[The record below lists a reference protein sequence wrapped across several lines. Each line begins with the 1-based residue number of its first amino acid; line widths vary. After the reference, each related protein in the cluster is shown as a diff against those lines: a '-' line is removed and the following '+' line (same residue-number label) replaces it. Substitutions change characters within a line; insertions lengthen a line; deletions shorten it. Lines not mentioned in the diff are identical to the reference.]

1 MMFFSVA
8 PHHPSTTTTMTD
20 SSARP
25 TIILPQFNTGA
36 HPTTPCSHSNYP
48 KNNNIILLPFNVDTI
63 RPSVFPPSQSL
74 LLMLIFRLQLQ
85 CSWLPILTI
94 LPHSLMPM
102 PTTLPRSLL
111 HHLITIILQ
120 CSLLLMPTT
129 LPHSLLP
136 QFIILRRSL
145 PLIQPRSSLLPHLC
159 NSLHLVTPAGAA
171 KSETL
176 CLMAHQL
183 NYLNSVHFRDI
194 SYTAA
199 EVLLPGNPFDRNR
212 LHSAPAKRR
221 S

>member
-1 MMFFSVA
+1 
-8 PHHPSTTTTMTD
+8 
-20 SSARP
+20 
-25 TIILPQFNTGA
+25 
-36 HPTTPCSHSNYP
+36 
-48 KNNNIILLPFNVDTI
+48 
-63 RPSVFPPSQSL
+63 
-74 LLMLIFRLQLQ
+74 MLIFRLQLQ

-159 NSLHLVTPAGAA
+159 NSLHLVTPAGGWGG
-171 KSETL
+171 
-176 CLMAHQL
+176 QIG
-183 NYLNSVHFRDI
+183 NSVPDGTPIELFKFRSLSGYI
-194 SYTAA
+194 IYRSGGPIAWKSIRQKQTALSSCEA
-199 EVLLPGNPFDRNR
+199 EVIATNECVTKLLSVFAIDVKTCTYQTS
-212 LHSAPAKRR
+212 HSPLMFTMTTKHASTGHQQSPQKVLNMLI
-221 S
+221 SMKTGFVKLK